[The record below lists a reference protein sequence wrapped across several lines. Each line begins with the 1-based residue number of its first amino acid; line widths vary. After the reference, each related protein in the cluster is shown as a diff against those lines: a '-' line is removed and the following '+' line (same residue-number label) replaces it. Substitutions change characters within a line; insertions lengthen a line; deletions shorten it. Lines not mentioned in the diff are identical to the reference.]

1 MASNPLKDVIEVP
14 KYMLDILVHLK
25 ILFALYQSIQKNETE
40 VIELLTK
47 EIEQISDKGQGNF
60 FI

>member
-47 EIEQISDKGQGNF
+47 EIEQISDEGQGNF